1 MLRVCFSPRAG
12 DPRLVRGGR
21 LDVLARMGPSRRL
34 LLVTITLL
42 WSFACNCLVTH
53 YSHQDR
59 FYQIVQIFIGDT
71 VGVMVLAALFMFFQ
85 SAGLQRFCWRCS
97 RLIHVDCTVVP
108 AMLAGVFLVY
118 LTALILA
125 SLTVT
130 ELQMAGESFFPIW
143 MTARLT
149 EAFRHGTAWAIM
161 VQYGSSA
168 RTRGGSRFARLRRR
182 AAAMIRFEEAESQ
195 RKVNGQV
202 PHGDSRV

>member
-1 MLRVCFSPRAG
+1 M
-12 DPRLVRGGR
+12 RGGR

-42 WSFACNCLVTH
+42 WSFACNCSHALP
-53 YSHQDR
+53 HQDR

-118 LTALILA
+118 TALILA

-161 VQYGSSA
+161 VQYGGRRSHA
-168 RTRGGSRFARLRRR
+168 RPLKLVAPQKRGGDDPVRGGGEPAK
-182 AAAMIRFEEAESQ
+182 SQ
-195 RKVNGQV
+195 RPSPTRRLSGVKEV
-202 PHGDSRV
+202 